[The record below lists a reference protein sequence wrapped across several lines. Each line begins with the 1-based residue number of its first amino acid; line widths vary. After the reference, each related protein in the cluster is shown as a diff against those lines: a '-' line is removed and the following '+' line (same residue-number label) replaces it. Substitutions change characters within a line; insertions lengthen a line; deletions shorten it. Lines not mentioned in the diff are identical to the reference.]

1 MADNEKL
8 GSTSPQVLLKNAI
21 NLDKL
26 VNDRESESLPDR
38 FDVLRRTWLGMEK
51 AHDRQMQSQEN
62 RFDTFIASSGYDVIG
77 DYTSGPLKIEEY
89 NQLIRYNNELY
100 KLTAATDIPFTTAGN
115 TDETWTGTDAAHF
128 VSVGD
133 AALRQNLGSDEEG
146 LGADLVNTVLDIS
159 VGKYI
164 QNASPRISDYKVAK
178 GADATLAFAK
188 AFAKAAETTGVVI
201 VDVSCLL
208 TSTVVPENITVRIS
222 DYVTVTH
229 PDNAPGHMFILSDG
243 AVIKGNNKKGRLRG
257 NSANQSSIRRCISA
271 VGVTDAGVDGIDI
284 RDFNS
289 YGAYFENCEDTFCR
303 RSTIR
308 DITGGPVETAAG
320 QYITNCIGHESER
333 NDIRDTGS
341 NGIKFRAD
349 TGGLTR
355 ACSSSHDKIYR
366 AGFIGIAHGKLQDH
380 TTSYAYCENCVDN
393 GLDMNGCQNCTFS
406 NCTSVGCQDGFYM
419 GENGIN
425 NCHVVDCAARNCRR
439 SGVGSLG
446 SLVMCSVINPS
457 IDGCGSGIYC
467 SGFNGFKIRGGEI
480 INCAKNTYVDNE
492 DKNNPNKM
500 STGIGID
507 IQSDLSGLPACTTPD
522 IEGVT
527 FLNNA
532 GHDIAFGG
540 GRLQSIAVTAG
551 GSGYTSAP
559 TVEIAGGGGTGALAT
574 ATVSGGSVT
583 KISVL
588 YKGFGYTSAPTVT
601 ISGGGGS
608 GATAAGTVS
617 SGGVIGQLQLGRC
630 TFKDSGGDG
639 KIYYGS
645 ATLADSQIGNSMGY
659 IVSRTQTYNLAGD
672 GTTVEFTLS
681 LPEEVADANYRIV
694 SVVPD
699 WLTTVRYLDNAK
711 GTSYFGVTFGSAPP
725 SGTRRLNITFERL
738 RPAH

>member
-1 MADNEKL
+1 MADNEKP

-38 FDVLRRTWLGMEK
+38 FDVLRRTWFGMEK

-115 TDETWTGTDAAHF
+115 TDETWTSTDAAHF

-164 QNASPRISDYKVAK
+164 QNASPRISDYKVTK

-303 RSTIR
+303 R
-308 DITGGPVETAAG
+308 
-320 QYITNCIGHESER
+320 
-333 NDIRDTGS
+333 
-341 NGIKFRAD
+341 
-349 TGGLTR
+349 
-355 ACSSSHDKIYR
+355 
-366 AGFIGIAHGKLQDH
+366 
-380 TTSYAYCENCVDN
+380 
-393 GLDMNGCQNCTFS
+393 
-406 NCTSVGCQDGFYM
+406 
-419 GENGIN
+419 
-425 NCHVVDCAARNCRR
+425 
-439 SGVGSLG
+439 
-446 SLVMCSVINPS
+446 
-457 IDGCGSGIYC
+457 
-467 SGFNGFKIRGGEI
+467 
-480 INCAKNTYVDNE
+480 
-492 DKNNPNKM
+492 
-500 STGIGID
+500 
-507 IQSDLSGLPACTTPD
+507 
-522 IEGVT
+522 
-527 FLNNA
+527 
-532 GHDIAFGG
+532 
-540 GRLQSIAVTAG
+540 
-551 GSGYTSAP
+551 
-559 TVEIAGGGGTGALAT
+559 
-574 ATVSGGSVT
+574 
-583 KISVL
+583 
-588 YKGFGYTSAPTVT
+588 
-601 ISGGGGS
+601 
-608 GATAAGTVS
+608 
-617 SGGVIGQLQLGRC
+617 
-630 TFKDSGGDG
+630 
-639 KIYYGS
+639 
-645 ATLADSQIGNSMGY
+645 
-659 IVSRTQTYNLAGD
+659 
-672 GTTVEFTLS
+672 
-681 LPEEVADANYRIV
+681 
-694 SVVPD
+694 
-699 WLTTVRYLDNAK
+699 
-711 GTSYFGVTFGSAPP
+711 
-725 SGTRRLNITFERL
+725 
-738 RPAH
+738 